1 MPDSGFVLDAHI
13 IFDWEALCDG
23 TSECH
28 FISVF
33 EVATKGDAARDG
45 SDTNGSILE
54 LTGDVIDRGIALDI
68 RTECHDQLFRSFVA
82 DPVDQGVDIQLVGP
96 YPIQRRKDAIQN
108 VVEATELLCTFYG
121 DDIAQVF
128 DHTYLSA
135 VSSRVAADTAYRS
148 VGDIVATGAKLKIV
162 AQSGERAGELIYLIF
177 LEPEQMQDHP
187 QRCFF
192 TYTRQSGEF
201 LDCILDQLRRED
213 HYNTIEI
220 TEKEGK
226 NTNCGVY

>member
-1 MPDSGFVLDAHI
+1 M
-13 IFDWEALCDG
+13 
-23 TSECH
+23 
-28 FISVF
+28 
-33 EVATKGDAARDG
+33 
-45 SDTNGSILE
+45 
-54 LTGDVIDRGIALDI
+54 
-68 RTECHDQLFRSFVA
+68 
-82 DPVDQGVDIQLVGP
+82 
-96 YPIQRRKDAIQN
+96 
-108 VVEATELLCTFYG
+108 
-121 DDIAQVF
+121 
-128 DHTYLSA
+128 
-135 VSSRVAADTAYRS
+135 
-148 VGDIVATGAKLKIV
+148 ATGAKLKIV